1 MRIAGVAE
9 PAACVFC
16 DDSVKNIVA
25 AKAVCVC
32 CRAPRTHRTTS
43 RLSPWLL
50 PPSGSQL
57 PIQRAVVCSGWRTVL
72 VGKKDRDTGQLIE
85 CDAADAHIESLHEL
99 EGALPELFS
108 TD

>member
-9 PAACVFC
+9 PSACVFC

-32 CRAPRTHRTTS
+32 CRSERIEPHEPPRALAAPTGVLTTS
-43 RLSPWLL
+43 IRMLCCP
-50 PPSGSQL
+50 
-57 PIQRAVVCSGWRTVL
+57 CSGWRTVL
-72 VGKKDRDTGQLIE
+72 VGKKDRDTGKLIE

-99 EGALPELFS
+99 KGALPELF
-108 TD
+108 